1 MTDWILTKGDANQM
15 EESTDTWTVSRAYL
29 QQYDQVALP
38 TVKAQEMYTYESC
51 TRVYAFL
58 LLTLRFRK
66 NNSRSN
72 TAEIRRL

>member
-1 MTDWILTKGDANQM
+1 MTDWILKKGDANQM
-15 EESTDTWTVSRAYL
+15 EESTDTWAVSLAYL
-29 QQYDQVALP
+29 QQYDHVALP

-66 NNSRSN
+66 NNGRSN
-72 TAEIRRL
+72 TAEIRR